1 MQLLI
6 LWKIHLLWSLNHV
19 LFCHIMSVYKF
30 WGNSHPHLQGLWPN
44 TCKRILLF
52 EKLTFS
58 SFKNFCKSSS
68 FEKAGWATTSWRNL
82 EDINHFNSSDGLMQC
97 KHANNH
103 LKNWIISQKVSLR
116 FVFCFLLVCFLD
128 YFSFTS
134 PVYWKKKP
142 KWKIKWLFQP
152 TVLLFKTLFCR
163 KSI

>member
-44 TCKRILLF
+44 TCQRILLF

-97 KHANNH
+97 KHANQPSKELNNFSESFS
-103 LKNWIISQKVSLR
+103 KI
-116 FVFCFLLVCFLD
+116 CFLFPVGL
-128 YFSFTS
+128 FS
-134 PVYWKKKP
+134 
-142 KWKIKWLFQP
+142 WLF
-152 TVLLFKTLFCR
+152 
-163 KSI
+163 